1 MQRFRKY
8 WYRVGGIILV
18 IMIGW
23 LLIVRPQLDTL
34 QLMMMLNLMALFTH
48 QLEEYQLPGGAP
60 MVINRVVYDET
71 KQPDRYPGN
80 ELSIMIV
87 NVSAWVIYVIAIAM
101 PTIIWLDTGVIFFSL
116 FQILGHC
123 LEMNFKLKT
132 WYNPGMATTLLLFLP
147 LGWHYLAYITT
158 HQLLSASGWLMA
170 FITLVACIMLTIIL
184 PVQGLKNRNT
194 PYPIDA
200 WQVQRFEQITHWA
213 RIKR

>member
-101 PTIIWLDTGVIFFSL
+101 PNVIWLGTGVIFFSL

-123 LEMNFKLKT
+123 LEMNLKLKT

-147 LGWHYLAYITT
+147 LGWHYLAYVTI